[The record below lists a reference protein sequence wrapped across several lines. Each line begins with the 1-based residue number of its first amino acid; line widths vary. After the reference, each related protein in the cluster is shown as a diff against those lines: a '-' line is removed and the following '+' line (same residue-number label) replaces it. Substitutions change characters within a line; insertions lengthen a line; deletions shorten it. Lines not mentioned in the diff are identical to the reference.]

1 MKNLFQPNPGN
12 TWSCWTKSGV
22 LNKMPPA
29 VCPSS
34 SHLPWACGG
43 IGQADGVL
51 SADISR
57 LLVVQ
62 VSLDVM
68 AGHTGSSFSLAGD
81 HEPTRVTTFV
91 LLATRGRAPVV
102 TSHRVT
108 FLARPGGC
116 PMGHVAHGKEEK
128 TVGRMKTS
136 CIFSIE
142 VLVK

>member
-12 TWSCWTKSGV
+12 AWSCWTKSGV

-68 AGHTGSSFSLAGD
+68 AGHTGSSFRLAGD

-91 LLATRGRAPVV
+91 LLAI
-102 TSHRVT
+102 
-108 FLARPGGC
+108 L
-116 PMGHVAHGKEEK
+116 
-128 TVGRMKTS
+128 
-136 CIFSIE
+136 E
-142 VLVK
+142 VEHLWLPATE